1 MKLSE
6 ADLQAELEKFST
18 YFNNEYDSEKVKA
31 AGEDVKTK
39 IVDTYIN
46 SSENEE
52 LKGSKDEFTK
62 AALENMDV
70 AEAEKQI
77 ENGTSTADA
86 ELEKLKKPEDERGA
100 SMEEN
105 SFINA
110 NKKLYED
117 IYSFEDALNDCDHVI
132 DDMDDYTCDYDYD
145 EESFGE
151 GQATVSFEYKKEAD
165 GSINVDIDLSN
176 VISEIDHLVDDEF
189 EKELDNYEANG
200 GAYGDFGIVNT
211 IADKFG
217 LDGETVFN
225 ECNKSVPDSILK
237 LAEQV
242 KAIRV
247 REYVKNMEK

>member
-1 MKLSE
+1 MEKLMKLSE

-70 AEAEKQI
+70 TEAEKQI

-117 IYSFEDALNDCDHVI
+117 KLNGIISYYDFSKIRMFLIFIKNNLLIYIFLNR
-132 DDMDDYTCDYDYD
+132 
-145 EESFGE
+145 
-151 GQATVSFEYKKEAD
+151 KKL
-165 GSINVDIDLSN
+165 I
-176 VISEIDHLVDDEF
+176 F
-189 EKELDNYEANG
+189 
-200 GAYGDFGIVNT
+200 
-211 IADKFG
+211 
-217 LDGETVFN
+217 
-225 ECNKSVPDSILK
+225 
-237 LAEQV
+237 
-242 KAIRV
+242 
-247 REYVKNMEK
+247 